1 MNKEKEEHKK
11 WLKDIDMNSDERL
24 EILDR
29 FRFAKD
35 EIREIAKIIP
45 SIITFLTLMESKE
58 EFDIVNQSMDRLEQ
72 IIYLWWRKG

>member
-1 MNKEKEEHKK
+1 MNK
-11 WLKDIDMNSDERL
+11 MNSNERL

-35 EIREIAKIIP
+35 ELREIAKIIP
-45 SIITFLTLMESKE
+45 SLMESKE
-58 EFDIVNQSMDRLEQ
+58 EFDIVNQSMDRLDQ

>member
-35 EIREIAKIIP
+35 EIREIAKITP
-45 SIITFLTLMESKE
+45 SLMNGYYSESKE
-58 EFDIVNQSMDRLEQ
+58 EFDIVNQSMDRLDQ

>member
-35 EIREIAKIIP
+35 EIREIAKITP
-45 SIITFLTLMESKE
+45 FLMNGYYLESKE

>member
-1 MNKEKEEHKK
+1 
-11 WLKDIDMNSDERL
+11 MNSEERL

-45 SIITFLTLMESKE
+45 SFFESKE
-58 EFDIVNQSMDRLEQ
+58 EFDIVNESMDRLDQ
-72 IIYLWWRKG
+72 IVYLWWRKG

>member
-1 MNKEKEEHKK
+1 MNK
-11 WLKDIDMNSDERL
+11 MNSAERL

-45 SIITFLTLMESKE
+45 SLMESKE
-58 EFDIVNQSMDRLEQ
+58 EFDIVNESMDRLDQ
-72 IIYLWWRKG
+72 IVYLWWRKG